1 MIIGLGID
9 IVEIAR
15 IKRIIMEKEEQFLNK
30 LFTLEEQRFI
40 PPQDQRKI
48 EYIAGRF
55 AGKEAVAKALGTG
68 IGKALAWRD
77 IEIIPLPTG
86 KPVVQLKNGNK
97 NHHILISISHTSSL
111 AMAEV
116 IIEEK

>member
-9 IVEIAR
+9 IVEIDR
-15 IKRIIMEKEEQFLNK
+15 IKRLLMEKEQQFLDK
-30 LFTLEEQRFI
+30 IFTQQEQKFI
-40 PPQDQRKI
+40 PIRGHRKI

-68 IGKALAWRD
+68 IGKALAWKD
-77 IEIIPLPTG
+77 IEIIPLESG
-86 KPVVQLKNGNK
+86 KPMVNLKNK
-97 NHHILISISHTSSL
+97 NSCHILISISHTSSL